1 MIGPGGL
8 VRGNGGSKI
17 VKAYER
23 FCYRRRAK
31 SRAVTAATA
40 VYQSAGKTA
49 DLDGA
54 TLRCDDDFEMAS
66 LSKTAAGAKKTY
78 HHGNLRAALIE
89 AGLELIAEK
98 GVRAFTLREIGARV
112 GVSRMAAYRHFADK
126 AKLLAAMRE
135 VGFAKFAAALE
146 EGRHKAGRGFAARM
160 NGMGVAYVQ
169 FAREYPAYFE
179 VMFGGAQDVAVKAEE
194 KCAEEERAFQVLEQ
208 AIVDGQA
215 RGEVR
220 AGDSRLMACAAWS
233 LVHGIGALR
242 LDQMPFAGGMTPAD
256 FVIACSNLLLAGMA
270 ADAKK

>member
-1 MIGPGGL
+1 MLP
-8 VRGNGGSKI
+8 
-17 VKAYER
+17 
-23 FCYRRRAK
+23 K
-31 SRAVTAATA
+31 S
-40 VYQSAGKTA
+40 
-49 DLDGA
+49 

-66 LSKTAAGAKKTY
+66 LSKTVAGTKKTY

-126 AKLLAAMRE
+126 AKLLGAMRE
-135 VGFAKFAAALE
+135 AGFAKFAAALE
-146 EGRHKAGRGFAARM
+146 AGRDEAGRGFAARM
-160 NGMGVAYVQ
+160 QAMGVAYVQ

-179 VMFGGAQDVAVKAEE
+179 VMFGGAHDVAVEAEG
-194 KCAEEERAFQVLEQ
+194 KCAEEERAFQVLEK

-215 RGEVR
+215 RGEAR

-242 LDQMPFAGGMTPAD
+242 LDQMPFAQGLMPAD
-256 FVIACSNLLLAGMA
+256 FTIACTNVLLAGLA
-270 ADAKK
+270 GVTKK